1 MDTGIA
7 HDFAA
12 MRALVRYPGS
22 RVAWTKQAAVGQ
34 HNRGG
39 GANRRL
45 DFGNGNPDIG
55 GLHEQFD
62 LPQGQD
68 FARMQLSFGY
78 RFSINESAVGRIT
91 IPDSDFTRAE
101 NKLTMGR
108 GNGSV
113 LDLKIVL
120 RAAPQTIQAKMELD
134 HLVAKAFR
142 FYHQPGHRV
151 CN

>member
-68 FARMQLSFGY
+68 FARMQLSFCY
-78 RFSINESAVGRIT
+78 WLSINESSVSGIT
-91 IPDSDFTRAE
+91 IPDSDFMGAE
-101 NKLTMGR
+101 NNFTVGR
-108 GNGSV
+108 GNRSV
-113 LDLKIVL
+113 FDLKIVF
-120 RAAPQTIQAKMELD
+120 RAAPQTIEPEMELD
-134 HLVAKAFR
+134 HLVTKAI
-142 FYHQPGHRV
+142 
-151 CN
+151 